1 MNVKVKKLYREAI
14 LPTYAKQGDAGL
26 DLHSSHSFDLMPG
39 ERALVKTGIAIELPE
54 GLEMQIRPRSGLA
67 VKYGI
72 TVLNAPGT
80 IDSGYRGEIG
90 VILYNASKESFRVT
104 EGDAIA
110 QGVIASYVSVNLIE
124 ADELIDSERGVGG
137 FGHTGRLAVQQVGR
151 VERHEHAV
159 NNPVQLDWIDES
171 TLQKAWR
178 EGTIAGE
185 SGFRKTANPYSA
197 GTDEAQHWEDARYM
211 CDHSTTLKEGQ

>member
-14 LPTYAKQGDAGL
+14 LPTYARQGDAGL
-26 DLHSSHSFDLMPG
+26 DLCALSTFTLMPE

-67 VKYGI
+67 LKHGI

-90 VILYNASKESFRVT
+90 VVLYNASKQPFEVRQ
-104 EGDAIA
+104 GDRIA
-110 QGVIASYVSVNLIE
+110 QGVIAVYIHSNLVE
-124 ADELIDSERGVGG
+124 VDELDESERGEGG
-137 FGHTGRLAVQQVGR
+137 FGHTGGLVVQEVGR
-151 VERHEHAV
+151 VERHEFAA
-159 NNPVQLDWIDES
+159 NSLVQLDWREES

-178 EGTIAGE
+178 EGTIAGDA
-185 SGFRKTANPYSA
+185 GFRKTDNPYSA
-197 GTDEAQHWEDARYM
+197 GTEEAQHWEDARYM
-211 CDHSTTLKEGQ
+211 CDHSTTLKRGE